1 MGFFLALQV
10 CGTIYQLH
18 LSSEFSPAL
27 HPFRNIGILMQAS
40 VEHKAM
46 NHGIF
51 KPFDITSRGQSFE
64 YRWLMRT
71 KITDRIEHHQRTW
84 PLGCIPNCL
93 SVDVSVILRKS
104 PQTHVEM
111 GLKTCPLSSD
121 LLFPSQTLGWDVIRG
136 PPCCYLVY
144 LFGTWRLAVSIHK
157 SPHQVLPSSPSPFTA
172 TCPRTRLQLGKS
184 VGTIFS

>member
-93 SVDVSVILRKS
+93 SVDVSVIDLYEMKWKS
-104 PQTHVEM
+104 ALKLTFILSCLLPPGVFTKCDSLSYVLLPNPQY
-111 GLKTCPLSSD
+111 
-121 LLFPSQTLGWDVIRG
+121 LGV
-136 PPCCYLVY
+136 
-144 LFGTWRLAVSIHK
+144 FA
-157 SPHQVLPSSPSPFTA
+157 
-172 TCPRTRLQLGKS
+172 
-184 VGTIFS
+184 